1 MLSPATENGLYTTKV
16 GICFRN
22 SRKRFCMYWCTYNLI
37 SPHANIILW
46 AAQWKGH
53 QPCPG
58 SSSRSNIQAQ
68 LCRAWCIPWPYLTCT
83 GQFPFFVFFFSF
95 LPWKTLLTCTTRK
108 SLKGKQCHKFQNL
121 NSGTSK
127 TWESDFSM
135 SVSFIVRYNLS
146 LVF

>member
-108 SLKGKQCHKFQNL
+108 SLKGKLPQIPKPELWNLQNL
-121 NSGTSK
+121 RVR
-127 TWESDFSM
+127 FLY
-135 SVSFIVRYNLS
+135 VSILYS
-146 LVF
+146 SI